1 MSLEKKKIEEFI
13 SKARQI
19 TDSQKNSKDQLLFK
33 IGKESGSDVWDSLL
47 DENVLQD
54 PEKTYDLFYNGI
66 QSFLTT
72 LMPKKTEMRTVILE
86 MKTIML
92 TGKELSNI
100 SYGTRGADSRMSKMK
115 DMEKVI
121 DILTEW
127 STTPDDFFKL
137 ANLLLQKN
145 ISLGFS
151 PEDREF
157 TDYLPKK
164 K

>member
-19 TDSQKNSKDQLLFK
+19 TDDQKNSKDQLLFELD
-33 IGKESGSDVWDSLL
+33 KERKDDIWESLL
-47 DENVLQD
+47 DESVLQD
-54 PEKTYDLFYNGI
+54 PEKAYDLFYNGI
-66 QSFLTT
+66 KSFLFTV
-72 LMPKKTEMRTVILE
+72 MPEKTDMRTVILE
-86 MKTIML
+86 MKTVML

-100 SYGTRGADSRMSKMK
+100 RSGTRGADSRMAKMK

-145 ISLGFS
+145 ISFGFS
-151 PEDREF
+151 PKDRTF
-157 TDYLPKK
+157 ADYLPVKK
-164 K
+164 